1 MERIV
6 IRLTRRVKKRLRQ
19 TRRTT
24 RDAGLAQRCQIVL
37 HAAKGRPSRTI
48 AEAVGCSR
56 SWVSRVL
63 QRFLKDGEAG
73 LVDRR
78 EDNGQQKLDEWYLAG
93 CTRWYPSGRR
103 TTDTGGRHGRGSCS
117 SIVWRV

>member
-24 RDAGLAQRCQIVL
+24 RDTGLAQRCQIVL

-48 AEAVGCSR
+48 AEVVGCSR

-63 QRFLKDGEAG
+63 QRFLKDGEAAVRG
-73 LVDRR
+73 EFERLRP
-78 EDNGQQKLDEWYLAG
+78 L
-93 CTRWYPSGRR
+93 TR
-103 TTDTGGRHGRGSCS
+103 TGGFIPSVDHQTPPGVSMEQYRVYLRLLAEYARG
-117 SIVWRV
+117 